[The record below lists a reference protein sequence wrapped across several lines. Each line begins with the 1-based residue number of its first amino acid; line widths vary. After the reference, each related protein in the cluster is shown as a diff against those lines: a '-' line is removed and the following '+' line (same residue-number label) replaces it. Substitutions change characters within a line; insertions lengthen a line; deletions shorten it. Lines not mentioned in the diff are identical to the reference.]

1 MKRTNY
7 LYIGLVLLSGCLE
20 RQPISEIGEGSFY
33 KTQEHIESAVVACY
47 NGMQAPLEYEWRF
60 TETRS
65 DNSRYY
71 TYATNTTENATII
84 HYDLSTIETT
94 DDNIYKYWLA
104 NYHNIARCNTVLEH
118 LDVVAD
124 ADLHSQYEGEAR
136 FIRGYHYFNLVR
148 LFGPVVL
155 VTERIS
161 AAEAQGHGRSSIE
174 KVYGQIEEDFTK
186 AAELLPDAYA
196 PEMAGRATSWAAKGM
211 LAKMRITRG
220 LYDETTEALLE
231 DIKDHSGAELQD
243 SYELVFAIDNE
254 MNSEILFAVRY
265 TGGGLGL
272 GSPFGNYFAPNNS
285 GAAVV
290 NGSGRGF
297 NYPTIDL
304 VSAYSSGDL
313 RRDVCLRTFYTKEDG
328 TIVSGKGAAYACKY
342 TSPVVLK
349 NDGDKDWSVLRFADI
364 LLLYAEVENE
374 LKGAEAAL
382 PYINKTRHRAGLED
396 LTTADVPN
404 RQAMRMAI
412 EKERRL
418 EFAFENQ
425 RWFDLVRTNRVV
437 EVMNAHWSS
446 SGSDYDEFYSNLH
459 TITLTKE
466 QLLLPVPQKERD
478 INPNL
483 TQNVGY

>member
-1 MKRTNY
+1 MKRTTFF
-7 LYIGLVLLSGCLE
+7 YIGLILLTGCLD

-47 NGMQAPLEYEWRF
+47 NGLQAPLEYEWRF

-65 DNSRYY
+65 DNTRYY
-71 TYATNTTENATII
+71 TYTTNTTENATII

-118 LDVVAD
+118 LDVVTD
-124 ADLHSQYEGEAR
+124 STLRKQYEGEAR

-161 AAEAQGHGRSSIE
+161 AAEALEYGRSSIE
-174 KVYGQIEEDFTK
+174 KVYEQIEQDFK
-186 AAELLPDAYA
+186 AAATLLPEAYE
-196 PEMAGRATSWAAKGM
+196 PDMAGRATAWAAKGM
-211 LAKMRITRG
+211 LAKMRVTLG

-231 DIKDHSGAELQD
+231 DIQAHSGAALLD
-243 SYELVFAIDNE
+243 SYERVFAIDNE
-254 MNSEILFAVRY
+254 MNGEILFAVRY

-290 NGSGRGF
+290 NGNGKGF
-297 NYPTIDL
+297 NYPTTDII
-304 VSAYSSGDL
+304 SAFSAEDL
-313 RRDVCLRTFYTKEDG
+313 RRDVCLRTYYTKEDG
-328 TIVSGKGAAYACKY
+328 TIVSGKGAAYVCKF

-349 NDGDKDWSVLRFADI
+349 NDGDKDWPVLRFADI
-364 LLLYAEVENE
+364 VLLYAEVENE
-374 LKGAEAAL
+374 LKGPDAAL
-382 PYINKTRHRAGLED
+382 ASINQTRQRAGLSA
-396 LTTADVPN
+396 LTTTDVPN
-404 RQAMRMAI
+404 KQAMRMAI
-412 EKERRL
+412 EQERRL

-425 RWFDLVRTNRVV
+425 RWFDLIRTGRAID
-437 EVMNAHWSS
+437 VMNAHWSAA
-446 SGSDYDEFYSNLH
+446 GSDYDDFYANLQV
-459 TITLTKE
+459 ITLTQA
-466 QLLLPVPQKERD
+466 QLLLPIPQKERD
-478 INPNL
+478 VNPNL